1 MSEQQIQEIIKAL
14 AYGETPE
21 QAAEAEGESVAA
33 VQQIII
39 DDAAEIAAEREVLKK
54 AGYLR
59 ASAAGPPREFRTAS
73 GEPWIDV
80 SAHQGTVDWAKVKA
94 AGIKGAVVRAGY
106 GNDPSQQ
113 DVRFAANIAG
123 AQAAGLKTAVYW
135 FSYADSIDDAIK
147 EWGVCQKI
155 IGPYKAKIRFVA
167 SDYEYDSMNYYRRI
181 HGTNP
186 TNALI
191 NQMVMA
197 FRGAAKAAGWKTAIY
212 TNNDYR
218 RNIFTV
224 QTLSAF
230 DYIWLADYTGAP
242 DIACAMQQTGSTG
255 TVSGIAGNVDM
266 DTAFSPLSD
275 PVANPPYTCDTAG
288 DTTNPV
294 VIARGAAYQARITC
308 QGAPR
313 VAAGTGDIVTVL
325 PRYDSGDDHYY
336 YFVPIGKSGDMA
348 GIYINGGPRQFVVK
362 VK

>member
-1 MSEQQIQEIIKAL
+1 MPFGAKERVRRMTEQRKAEIIKAL

-21 QAAEAEGESVAA
+21 QAAEAEDESVAA
-33 VQQIII
+33 VQQIVI
-39 DDAAEIAAEREVLKK
+39 DAAAEIAAEREVLKK

-80 SAHQGTVDWAKVKA
+80 SAHQGAVDWAKVKA
-94 AGIKGAVVRAGY
+94 AGIKGAVIRAGY

-181 HGTNP
+181 HGMNP

-191 NQMVMA
+191 NSMVVLVNSVQYA
-197 FRGAAKAAGWKTAIY
+197 GKAGFEHSKWATPLVTGAISGLVSGDPAAGISNAIS
-212 TNNDYR
+212 T
-218 RNIFTV
+218 I
-224 QTLSAF
+224 QAQEQ
-230 DYIWLADYTGAP
+230 
-242 DIACAMQQTGSTG
+242 MQQS
-255 TVSGIAGNVDM
+255 M
-266 DTAFSPLSD
+266 DTQYSD
-275 PVANPPYTCDTAG
+275 PSIAPPPENMPADDTQKTFDVAP
-288 DTTNPV
+288 
-294 VIARGAAYQARITC
+294 
-308 QGAPR
+308 
-313 VAAGTGDIVTVL
+313 
-325 PRYDSGDDHYY
+325 
-336 YFVPIGKSGDMA
+336 K
-348 GIYINGGPRQFVVK
+348 
-362 VK
+362 